1 MSMMNLHGGRFAIT
15 VNCED
20 LISLMTQVREIA
32 REEAVAALQKNFH
45 VNFYHTG
52 SDGYLQVK

>member
-1 MSMMNLHGGRFAIT
+1 MNLHGGRFAIT

-45 VNFYHTG
+45 VNFYQTG